1 MVKLLKAQ
9 LNILIHQKGFRF
21 SLFFLLTA
29 VAGNFICNV
38 VKFWNIEQADMYS
51 FLEISLLSQSN
62 RLGWYIAVFFP
73 FLLVLPGGLSLAVD
87 KKTKADLLWISRC
100 GKGRYLLSK
109 TLAVLL
115 VTFLV
120 FFVPFMLELLLN
132 LIAFPLDAHGNYLWT
147 GLYQD
152 GYEIVQKYFLFSLY
166 YNHPVVYVLIRTL
179 LMSVVA
185 AALSIIPLAVSCYV
199 SQYYCHL
206 FIPVYFIL
214 SMIEQMKVTVGKVR
228 FDYNYYG
235 FIQWCTGSIDG
246 KDTVLFLGMIAV
258 LFLSAGAVLL
268 HEARKDTV

>member
-21 SLFFLLTA
+21 SLFFLITA
-29 VAGNFICNV
+29 VAGNFIFNV
-38 VKFWNIEQADMYS
+38 VRFWNIEQADMYS
-51 FLEISLLSQSN
+51 FLEISLLSQTN
-62 RLGWYIAVFFP
+62 RLGWYITVFFP

-87 KKTKADLLWISRC
+87 KKTKTDLLWISRC

-109 TLAVLL
+109 
-115 VTFLV
+115 
-120 FFVPFMLELLLN
+120 ML
-132 LIAFPLDAHGNYLWT
+132 
-147 GLYQD
+147 
-152 GYEIVQKYFLFSLY
+152 
-166 YNHPVVYVLIRTL
+166 
-179 LMSVVA
+179 
-185 AALSIIPLAVSCYV
+185 AALSIIPLAVSCYA

-214 SMIEQMKVTVGKVR
+214 SMIGQVEVTVGKVR

-246 KDTVLFLGMIAV
+246 KDTVMFSGMIAV